1 MIEEL
6 KTLKDLKHIEF
17 EFINDND
24 LVGMEV
30 ISIDKLRAE
39 AVKWVKEL
47 RSLCE
52 DCEYLNK
59 INNHHPYCWRCN
71 FWMERF
77 NLTDEDLKDE

>member
-1 MIEEL
+1 MNEEL

-39 AVKWVKEL
+39 AVKWFKHKGF
-47 RSLCE
+47 RFE
-52 DCEYLNK
+52 DGWECFRMFLNL
-59 INNHHPYCWRCN
+59 P
-71 FWMERF
+71 EE
-77 NLTDEDLKDE
+77 LTDDNDEEDLKDE